1 MRAGRALTAVVATLL
16 IALPAFAQS
25 PTPPAPVVQTPAAQ
39 APAPAGPA
47 EMITRFRQQN
57 GQGKVTLDTVLTKIA
72 HDQASAM
79 AAQSKLDH
87 DVLGSFS
94 KRMAPARAGTAA
106 ENIAYGYDSFPK
118 TLDQWINSPS
128 HRKNLL
134 LRDASRIGVASVRG
148 ADKRTYWAMVIA
160 GGYEPPKQEPK
171 PAVAAK
177 KGPAAKQTAA
187 KETPAASSTAVAK
200 KPRPKKPDCTI
211 KILSLCI

>member
-1 MRAGRALTAVVATLL
+1 MTIRSGWAAVVAVLL
-16 IALPAFAQS
+16 PLLAAPALAQ
-25 PTPPAPVVQTPAAQ
+25 PVTPPAPVVQT
-39 APAPAGPA
+39 PAPAGPA
-47 EMITRFRQQN
+47 EMITRFRQQH
-57 GQGKVTLDTVLTKIA
+57 GQGKVTLDPVLTKIA

-79 AAQSKLDH
+79 ASQSKLDH

-94 KRMAPARAGTAA
+94 RRMAPANAGTAA

-160 GGYEPPKQEPK
+160 GGYEPPPKPAK

-177 KGPAAKQTAA
+177 QAPAAKQAAAA
-187 KETPAASSTAVAK
+187 KDTPPKPPAAVK
-200 KPRPKKPDCTI
+200 KPKPKPDCTI